1 MCTTQKGNWNKTF
14 MPGKLLETSSLLP
27 SHQAAI
33 PLLSNSKP
41 LKKNQVPKHSAT
53 SAGSQALSNAVQLT
67 KQGNRLQC
75 QKMDYGHWLQL

>member
-1 MCTTQKGNWNKTF
+1 MCTTPKGNWNKTF
-14 MPGKLLETSSLLP
+14 MPGKLLETSSPLP

-33 PLLSNSKP
+33 PLLSNSQL

-67 KQGNRLQC
+67 KHGKSVKCKNAHR
-75 QKMDYGHWLQL
+75 